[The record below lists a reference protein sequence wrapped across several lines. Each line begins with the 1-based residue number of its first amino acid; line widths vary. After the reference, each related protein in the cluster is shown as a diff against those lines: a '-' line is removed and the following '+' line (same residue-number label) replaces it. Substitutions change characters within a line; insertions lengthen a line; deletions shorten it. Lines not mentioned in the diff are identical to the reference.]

1 MPKVKSLP
9 DDVEFE
15 LAAGETLLEGALKAS
30 IPIAHACGGRA
41 KCSTCRFWVLSGL
54 ESCPDRNPAEAEL
67 SESIGLGEEVRLAC
81 QIRPEGDLTIRRLV
95 LDETDLFMTS
105 QLERSATTRTGETRE
120 VAVFFSDIAGFTSIS
135 ESLSPYDVMYLLNRY
150 FAQTGEV
157 IEANEGYLDKFIGD
171 GLMAVFGMDGQE
183 DAPIRAVNAA
193 LKTLE
198 LVDRMKPFFASMYD
212 IEFDIRIGL
221 HWGEALIG
229 SIGAIGHE
237 RLTAVG
243 DAVNVASR
251 VESANKDADTRFLV
265 SENLYEKVKDSV
277 EVADFVRV
285 KLRGTSERITLY
297 EIERLNEAADA
308 EVNQTEIRETV
319 RLGGRN
325 WIRLFEASGLEE
337 GEHRV
342 MAFRDCD
349 VVITRQNGQVIAFNN
364 ACPHLRLPLFEPKE
378 RSAGDESPIPP
389 ASTFTED
396 SGIRCRWHQSCFDL
410 QSGEIKSWC
419 DNLQEDGTS
428 PGMEYLG
435 DISKNRTA
443 LQIFPCRTDKG
454 YIWLS
459 LD

>member
-9 DDVEFE
+9 DDIEFE
-15 LAAGETLLEGALKAS
+15 LAPDETLLEGALRAS

-41 KCSTCRFWVLSGL
+41 KCSTCRFWILNGL
-54 ESCPDRNPAEAEL
+54 ETCPARNPAEAEL
-67 SESIGLGEEVRLAC
+67 AESIGLGDEVRLAC
-81 QIRPEGDLTIRRLV
+81 QLRPKGDLTIRRLV

-105 QLERSATTRTGETRE
+105 QLERSVTTRTGETRE
-120 VAVFFSDIAGFTSIS
+120 VAIFFSDIVGFTSIS

-157 IEANEGYLDKFIGD
+157 IEANDGYLDKFIGD
-171 GLMAVFGMDGQE
+171 GLMAVFGINGQE
-183 DAPIRAVNAA
+183 DAAIRAVNAA

-198 LVDRMKPFFASMYD
+198 VVDRMKPFFASMYD
-212 IEFDIRIGL
+212 IDFDIRIGL

-265 SENLYEKVKDSV
+265 SENLYEKIKDCV

-285 KLRGTSERITLY
+285 KLRGTSDRITLY
-297 EIERLNEAADA
+297 EIEGLNEAADA
-308 EVNQTEIRETV
+308 EINKTEIREKV
-319 RLGGRN
+319 RLGGRD
-325 WIRLFEASGLEE
+325 WVRLFQAAELGE
-337 GEHRV
+337 GDHRV
-342 MAFRDCD
+342 MEFRDYD
-349 VVITRQNGQVIAFNN
+349 VVVTRQNGNVTAFNN
-364 ACPHLRLPLFEPKE
+364 ACPHLRLPLFERKE
-378 RSAGDESPIPP
+378 RPAGDESPIPP
-389 ASTFTED
+389 ASKFTEG
-396 SGIRCRWHQSCFDL
+396 SEILCRWHQSCFDL
-410 QSGEIKSWC
+410 QSGEIKRWC
-419 DNLQEDGTS
+419 DSLQDDGTS
-428 PGMEYLG
+428 AGMEYLG
-435 DISKNRTA
+435 DISKNRSG
-443 LQIFPCRTDKG
+443 LQIFPCRTDQG

>member
-1 MPKVKSLP
+1 MVDCIRK
-9 DDVEFE
+9 E
-15 LAAGETLLEGALKAS
+15 EG
-30 IPIAHACGGRA
+30 
-41 KCSTCRFWVLSGL
+41 
-54 ESCPDRNPAEAEL
+54 
-67 SESIGLGEEVRLAC
+67 
-81 QIRPEGDLTIRRLV
+81 
-95 LDETDLFMTS
+95 M
-105 QLERSATTRTGETRE
+105 
-120 VAVFFSDIAGFTSIS
+120 
-135 ESLSPYDVMYLLNRY
+135 
-150 FAQTGEV
+150 
-157 IEANEGYLDKFIGD
+157 LDKFIGD

-308 EVNQTEIRETV
+308 EVNKTEIRETV

-342 MAFRDCD
+342 C
-349 VVITRQNGQVIAFNN
+349 
-364 ACPHLRLPLFEPKE
+364 LLY
-378 RSAGDESPIPP
+378 
-389 ASTFTED
+389 
-396 SGIRCRWHQSCFDL
+396 
-410 QSGEIKSWC
+410 
-419 DNLQEDGTS
+419 TS
-428 PGMEYLG
+428 PSPRDRG
-435 DISKNRTA
+435 
-443 LQIFPCRTDKG
+443 
-454 YIWLS
+454 
-459 LD
+459 